1 MKKLLATILALVM
14 ALGLCTSAWAAEGV
28 WTGSGTEADP
38 YMITTEAELNKL
50 ATDVNSGTVY
60 SGKYFKLGASITVTD
75 WTPIGQKGSG
85 INKFAGTFDGNGQTV
100 TINGIK
106 SDLNPDF
113 GGYAGFFGA
122 VKDATIKNLTV
133 DGTISGAD
141 VAGIVARMDGGT
153 VENCVNR
160 AMVTGTRK
168 AAGIVVITKGS
179 GEATI
184 QNCKNYGTIQSTGDR
199 AGGIVNLVQIAT
211 EVLNCKNYGAVTSQ
225 ATATYGAGGIVAW
238 TDCAA
243 FTISGC
249 VNTANVTAKG
259 AAGGIVGGVGGDKTE
274 DRTGT
279 ISGCKNS
286 AGVEVVAGA
295 NNSNMDAG
303 GIVGWVAIESGA
315 KRVALTAAGNA
326 NTGVVSGANRLVIAE
341 DVTLGG
347 SEHESY
353 PHLYI
358 EAGANVVINGGN
370 IGNETQ
376 NRGSLTITGDAKP
389 SAALTN
395 YGKLVLNCNMEAGKF
410 VLVQNS
416 KTLIKGGTY
425 KFTIE
430 ENERNGLKIEAG
442 TFKDLRKN
450 GGNTVWGEN
459 EIKNYL
465 VPGAEV
471 SYDGTGNI
479 KVWTVTMPVSGVALD
494 KTSAELQ
501 VGKTLTLTATVTPDN
516 ATDKAVAW
524 TSSNDAVAT
533 VDANGVVTAKAEG
546 TATITATAGGK
557 TATCTVTVKAAPRY
571 YYNSTTTTGTKA
583 DGTKGSPKTF
593 DAGVGIYAVTAV
605 LSVTGMA
612 WTAKKRE
619 D

>member
-1 MKKLLATILALVM
+1 MKKLLATILALMM
-14 ALGLCTSAWAAEGV
+14 ALGLCTSAWATEGV

-38 YMITTEAELNKL
+38 YVITTETGLNKL

-60 SGKYFKLGASITVTD
+60 SDTYFKLGASITVTD
-75 WTPIGQKGSG
+75 WTPIGQKGSD
-85 INKFAGTFDGNGQTV
+85 NKFAGTFDGNGQTV
-100 TINGIK
+100 TINSIK
-106 SDLNPDF
+106 SGLDPDF
-113 GGYAGFFGA
+113 DGYAGFFGA
-122 VKDATIKNLTV
+122 VKGATIKNLTV

-612 WTAKKRE
+612 WVGKKRH
-619 D
+619 

>member
-14 ALGLCTSAWAAEGV
+14 ALGVTTMAWAAGN

-38 YMITTEAELNKL
+38 YVITTEAGLNKL
-50 ATDVNSGTVY
+50 ATDVNNGTVY
-60 SGKYFKLGASITVTD
+60 SGKYFKLGASVTVTD
-75 WTPIGQKGSG
+75 WTPIGQKGTEK
-85 INKFAGTFDGNGQTV
+85 KFAGTFDGNGQTV
-100 TINGIK
+100 TIDGIN
-106 SDLNPDF
+106 SSLDSAF

-122 VKDATIKNLTV
+122 TNGATIKNLTV

-160 AMVTGTRK
+160 ATVTGTRK

-199 AGGIVNLVQIAT
+199 AGGIINLIELKTQ
-211 EVLNCKNYGAVTSQ
+211 VLNCTNSGSVTSE

-238 TDCAA
+238 TNCVA

-249 VNTANVTAKG
+249 VNTADVTAKG
-259 AAGGIVGGVGGDKTE
+259 ATGGIVGGVGGDKTE

-286 AGVEVVAGA
+286 AGVKVVAGA

-341 DVTLGG
+341 DVTLGSSG
-347 SEHESY
+347 QESY
-353 PHLYI
+353 PYLYI
-358 EAGANVVINGGN
+358 ETGANVVINGGN
-370 IGNETQ
+370 IGKETQ
-376 NRGSLTITGDAKP
+376 NRGSLTITGDTKP

-410 VLVQNS
+410 VLAPDS
-416 KTLIKGGTY
+416 ETLIKGGTY

-430 ENERNGLKIEAG
+430 ENERNGLKIETG
-442 TFKDLRKN
+442 TFKDLRKS
-450 GGNTVWGEN
+450 GGNTVWGEK
-459 EIKNYL
+459 EIDQYL
-465 VPGAEV
+465 ASGAKV
-471 SYDGTGNI
+471 SYDGTGDI
-479 KVWTVTMPVSGVALD
+479 KVWTVTMPVTGVALN
-494 KTSAELQ
+494 KSTMELQ
-501 VGKTLTLTATVTPDN
+501 VGKTETLTATVTPEN
-516 ATDKAVAW
+516 ATDKTVIW
-524 TSSNDAVAT
+524 TSSNTAVAA

-546 TATITATAGGK
+546 TATITATANSK
-557 TATCTVTVKAAPRY
+557 TATCTVTVKAAPRYY

-593 DAGVGIYAVTAV
+593 DAGVGIYAVTVV

-619 D
+619 N

>member
-1 MKKLLATILALVM
+1 MKKLLATILALMM
-14 ALGLCTSAWAAEGV
+14 ALGLCTSAWATEGV

-38 YMITTEAELNKL
+38 YVITTETGLNKL

-60 SGKYFKLGASITVTD
+60 SDTYFKLGASITVTD
-75 WTPIGQKGSG
+75 WTPIGQKGSD
-85 INKFAGTFDGNGQTV
+85 NKFAGTFDGNGQTV
-100 TINGIK
+100 TINSIK
-106 SDLNPDF
+106 SGLDPDF
-113 GGYAGFFGA
+113 DGYAGFFGA
-122 VKDATIKNLTV
+122 VKGATIKNLTV

-326 NTGVVSGANRLVIAE
+326 NTGGVSGANRLVIAE

>member
-1 MKKLLATILALVM
+1 MKKLLATILALMM
-14 ALGLCTSAWAAEGV
+14 ALGLCTSAWATEGV

-38 YMITTEAELNKL
+38 YVITTETGLNKL

-60 SGKYFKLGASITVTD
+60 SDTYFKLGASITVTD
-75 WTPIGQKGSG
+75 WTPIGQKGSD
-85 INKFAGTFDGNGQTV
+85 NKFAGTFDGNGQTV
-100 TINGIK
+100 TINSIK
-106 SDLNPDF
+106 SGLDPDF
-113 GGYAGFFGA
+113 DGYAGFFGA
-122 VKDATIKNLTV
+122 VKGATIKNLTV

-501 VGKTLTLTATVTPDN
+501 VGKTLTLTATVTPDI

>member
-1 MKKLLATILALVM
+1 MKKLLATILALMM
-14 ALGLCTSAWAAEGV
+14 ALGLCTSAWATEGV

-38 YMITTEAELNKL
+38 YVITTETGLNKL

-60 SGKYFKLGASITVTD
+60 SDTYFKLGASITVTD
-75 WTPIGQKGSG
+75 WTPIGQKGSD
-85 INKFAGTFDGNGQTV
+85 NKFAGTFDGNGQTV
-100 TINGIK
+100 TINSIK
-106 SDLNPDF
+106 SGLDPDF
-113 GGYAGFFGA
+113 DGYAGFFGA
-122 VKDATIKNLTV
+122 VKGATIKNLTV

-546 TATITATAGGK
+546 TATITAT
-557 TATCTVTVKAAPRY
+557 VKAAPRY

>member
-14 ALGLCTSAWAAEGV
+14 ALGLCTSAWAAEGD

-38 YMITTEAELNKL
+38 YVITTAAGLNKL

-60 SGKYFKLGASITVTD
+60 SDAYFKLGASITVTN
-75 WTPIGQKGSG
+75 WTPIGQKTSEN
-85 INKFAGTFDGNGQTV
+85 NKFAGTFDGNGQTV

-106 SDLNPDF
+106 SDLDPAF

-122 VKDATIKNLTV
+122 VKGATIKNLTV

-141 VAGIVARMDGGT
+141 VAGIVARMDGGK
-153 VENCVNR
+153 VENCVNK
-160 AMVTGTRK
+160 ATVTGNRK
-168 AAGIVVITKGS
+168 AAGIVVITKDS

-211 EVLNCKNYGAVTSQ
+211 EVLNCKNYGAVTSE

-238 TDCAA
+238 TNCAA
-243 FTISGC
+243 FTISEC
-249 VNTANVTAKG
+249 VNTADVTAKG

-326 NTGVVSGANRLVIAE
+326 NTGVVSGAKRLVIAE
-341 DVTLGG
+341 DVTLGSSG
-347 SEHESY
+347 QGSY
-353 PHLYI
+353 PYLYI

-416 KTLIKGGTY
+416 ETLIKGGTY

-450 GGNTVWGEN
+450 GGNTVWGETDIN
-459 EIKNYL
+459 QYL

-479 KVWTVTMPVSGVALD
+479 KVWTVTMQVSSVALD

-516 ATDKAVAW
+516 ATDKAVVW

-571 YYNSTTTTGTKA
+571 YYNSTTTTTK
-583 DGTKGSPKTF
+583 DGSKTSPKTF

-605 LSVTGMA
+605 LSLSGMA

>member
-14 ALGLCTSAWAAEGV
+14 ALGLCTSAWAAEGD

-38 YMITTEAELNKL
+38 YVITTEAGLNKL

-60 SGKYFKLGASITVTD
+60 SDTYFKLGASITVTD
-75 WTPIGQKGSG
+75 WTPIGQKGSE

-100 TINGIK
+100 TINRIK
-106 SDLNPDF
+106 SDLDPAF

-122 VKDATIKNLTV
+122 VKGATIKNLTV

-153 VENCVNR
+153 VENCVNK
-160 AMVTGTRK
+160 ATVTGNRK
-168 AAGIVVITKGS
+168 AAGIVVITKGN

-199 AGGIVNLVQIAT
+199 AGGIINLIELKTQ
-211 EVLNCKNYGAVTSQ
+211 VLNCTNSGSVTSE
-225 ATATYGAGGIVAW
+225 ATGTYGAGGVVAW
-238 TDCAA
+238 TNCAA

-416 KTLIKGGTY
+416 ETLIKGGTY

-442 TFKDLRKN
+442 TFKDLRKS
-450 GGNTVWGEN
+450 GGNTVWGED

-465 VPGAEV
+465 VSGAKV

-479 KVWTVTMPVSGVALD
+479 KVWTVTMPVSSVALD

-524 TSSNDAVAT
+524 NSSNAAVAT
-533 VDANGVVTAKAEG
+533 VDANGIVTAKAEG
-546 TATITATAGGK
+546 TATITATADGK

-571 YYNSTTTTGTKA
+571 YYNSTTTTDTKK
-583 DGTKGSPKTF
+583 DEGKTSPKTF

-619 D
+619 N

>member
-14 ALGLCTSAWAAEGV
+14 ALSLCTSAWAAEGD
-28 WTGSGTEADP
+28 WTGSGSKADP
-38 YMITTEAELNKL
+38 YVITTETGLNKL
-50 ATDVNSGTVY
+50 AMDVNSGTVY
-60 SGKYFKLGASITVTD
+60 SGKYFKLGASINVTN
-75 WTPIGQKGSG
+75 WTPIGQKGSD
-85 INKFAGTFDGNGQTV
+85 NKFAGTFDGNGQTV
-100 TINGIK
+100 TINSIK
-106 SDLNPDF
+106 SGLDPDF
-113 GGYAGFFGA
+113 DGYAGFFGA
-122 VKDATIKNLTV
+122 VKGATIKNLTV

>member
-75 WTPIGQKGSG
+75 WTPIGQKGSE

-619 D
+619 N

>member
-1 MKKLLATILALVM
+1 MKKLLATILALMM
-14 ALGLCTSAWAAEGV
+14 ALGLCTSAWATEGV

-38 YMITTEAELNKL
+38 YVITTETGLNKL

-60 SGKYFKLGASITVTD
+60 SDTYFKLGASITVTD
-75 WTPIGQKGSG
+75 WTPIGQKGSD
-85 INKFAGTFDGNGQTV
+85 NKFAGTFDGNGQTV
-100 TINGIK
+100 TINSIK
-106 SDLNPDF
+106 SGLNPDF
-113 GGYAGFFGA
+113 DGYAGFFGA
-122 VKDATIKNLTV
+122 VKGATIKNLTV

>member
-14 ALGLCTSAWAAEGV
+14 ALSLCTSAWAAEGD
-28 WTGSGTEADP
+28 WTGSGTKADP
-38 YMITTEAELNKL
+38 YMITTEAGLNKL

-60 SGKYFKLGASITVTD
+60 SGKYFKLGASINVTN
-75 WTPIGQKGSG
+75 WTPIGQKGSD
-85 INKFAGTFDGNGQTV
+85 NKFAGIFDGNGQTV
-100 TINGIK
+100 TINGIN
-106 SDLNPDF
+106 SSLGSAF

-122 VKDATIKNLTV
+122 VKGATIKNLTV
-133 DGTISGAD
+133 DGTITGAD

-160 AMVTGTRK
+160 ATVTGNRK

-184 QNCKNYGTIQSTGDR
+184 QNCRNYGTIKSTGDR
-199 AGGIVNLVQIAT
+199 AGGIINLIELKTQ
-211 EVLNCKNYGAVTSQ
+211 VLNCTNSGSVTSE
-225 ATATYGAGGIVAW
+225 ATATYGAGGVVAW
-238 TDCAA
+238 TNCAA
-243 FTISGC
+243 FTISEC

-259 AAGGIVGGVGGDKTE
+259 AAGGIVGGVGGDSNA

-279 ISGCKNS
+279 IGG
-286 AGVEVVAGA
+286 GVEVVAGA
-295 NNSNMDAG
+295 TNSNMDAG

-326 NTGVVSGANRLVIAE
+326 NTGVVSGAKRLVIAE

-347 SEHESY
+347 SGQESY

-410 VLVQNS
+410 VLIQNS
-416 KTLIKGGTY
+416 ETLIKGGTY

-442 TFKDLRKN
+442 TFKDLRKS
-450 GGNTVWGEN
+450 GGNTVWGED
-459 EIKNYL
+459 EIKDYL

-546 TATITATAGGK
+546 TATIIATAGGK

-571 YYNSTTTTGTKA
+571 YYNSTTTTTK
-583 DGTKGSPKTF
+583 DGSKTSPKTF
-593 DAGVGIYAVTAV
+593 DAGIGIYALTAV

-619 D
+619 N

>member
-1 MKKLLATILALVM
+1 MKKLLATILALMM
-14 ALGLCTSAWAAEGV
+14 ALGLCTSAWATEGV

-38 YMITTEAELNKL
+38 YVITTETGLNKL

-60 SGKYFKLGASITVTD
+60 SDTYFKLGASITVTD
-75 WTPIGQKGSG
+75 WTPIGQKGSD
-85 INKFAGTFDGNGQTV
+85 NKFAGTFDGNGQTV
-100 TINGIK
+100 TIDSIK
-106 SDLNPDF
+106 SGLDPDF
-113 GGYAGFFGA
+113 DGYAGFFGA
-122 VKDATIKNLTV
+122 VKGATIKNLTV

-286 AGVEVVAGA
+286 AGVEVVDGA

>member
-1 MKKLLATILALVM
+1 MKKLLATILALMM
-14 ALGLCTSAWAAEGV
+14 ALGLCTSAWATEGV

-38 YMITTEAELNKL
+38 YVITTETGLNKL

-60 SGKYFKLGASITVTD
+60 SDTYFKLGASITVTD
-75 WTPIGQKGSG
+75 WTPIGQKGSD
-85 INKFAGTFDGNGQTV
+85 NKFAGTFDGNGQTV
-100 TINGIK
+100 TINSIK
-106 SDLNPDF
+106 SGLDPDF
-113 GGYAGFFGA
+113 DGYAGFFGA
-122 VKDATIKNLTV
+122 VKGATIKNLTV

-605 LSVTGMA
+605 LSVIGMA

>member
-14 ALGLCTSAWAAEGV
+14 ALSLCTSAWAAEGD
-28 WTGSGTEADP
+28 WTGSGSKADP
-38 YMITTEAELNKL
+38 YVITTETGLNKL

-60 SGKYFKLGASITVTD
+60 SDTYFKLGASITVTD
-75 WTPIGQKGSG
+75 WTPIGQKGSD
-85 INKFAGTFDGNGQTV
+85 NKFAGTFDGNGQTV
-100 TINGIK
+100 TINSIK
-106 SDLNPDF
+106 SGLDPDF
-113 GGYAGFFGA
+113 DGYAGFFGA
-122 VKDATIKNLTV
+122 VKGATIKNLTV

>member
-1 MKKLLATILALVM
+1 MKKLLATILALMM
-14 ALGLCTSAWAAEGV
+14 ALSLCTSAWATEGN

-38 YMITTEAELNKL
+38 YVITTEAGLNDL
-50 ATDVNSGTVY
+50 ATNVNNGTVY
-60 SGKYFKLGASITVTD
+60 NDTYFKLGASITVTN
-75 WTPIGQKGSG
+75 WTPIGQKGSN
-85 INKFAGTFDGNGQTV
+85 NKFAGTFDGNGQTV
-100 TINGIK
+100 TINNINSSLG
-106 SDLNPDF
+106 SAF

-122 VKDATIKNLTV
+122 VKGATIKNLTV
-133 DGTISGAD
+133 DGTITGAD

-160 AMVTGTRK
+160 ATVTGNRK

-184 QNCKNYGTIQSTGDR
+184 QNCKNYGTIQSAGDR
-199 AGGIVNLVQIAT
+199 AGGIINLIELKTQ
-211 EVLNCKNYGAVTSQ
+211 VLNCTNSGSVTSG

-238 TDCAA
+238 TNCAA
-243 FTISGC
+243 FTISEC

-259 AAGGIVGGVGGDKTE
+259 AAGGIVGGVGGDSNA

-279 ISGCKNS
+279 IGGCKNS
-286 AGVEVVAGA
+286 GGVEVVAGA

-341 DVTLGG
+341 DVTLGSSG
-347 SEHESY
+347 QGSY
-353 PHLYI
+353 PYLYI
-358 EAGANVVINGGN
+358 EAGANVIINGGN
-370 IGNETQ
+370 IAKETQ

-416 KTLIKGGTY
+416 ETLIKGGTY

-459 EIKNYL
+459 EINNYL
-465 VPGAEV
+465 VRDAEV
-471 SYDGTGNI
+471 SYDDTGNI
-479 KVWTVTMPVSGVALD
+479 KVWTVIMPVSGVALD

-516 ATDKAVAW
+516 ATDKAVVW

-571 YYNSTTTTGTKA
+571 YYNSTTTTDTKK
-583 DGTKGSPKTF
+583 DEGKTSPKTF
-593 DAGVGIYAVTAV
+593 DAGIGIYALTAV

-619 D
+619 N

>member
-1 MKKLLATILALVM
+1 MKKLLATILALMM
-14 ALGLCTSAWAAEGV
+14 ALGLCTSAWATEGN

-38 YMITTEAELNKL
+38 YVITTEAGLNDL
-50 ATDVNSGTVY
+50 ATNVNNGTVY
-60 SGKYFKLGASITVTD
+60 NDTYFKLGASITVTN
-75 WTPIGQKGSG
+75 WTPIGQKGSN
-85 INKFAGTFDGNGQTV
+85 NKFAGTFDGNGQTV
-100 TINGIK
+100 TINNINSSLG
-106 SDLNPDF
+106 SAF

-122 VKDATIKNLTV
+122 VKGATIKNLTV
-133 DGTISGAD
+133 DGTITGAD

-160 AMVTGTRK
+160 ATVTGNRK

-184 QNCKNYGTIQSTGDR
+184 QNCKNYGTIQSAGDR
-199 AGGIVNLVQIAT
+199 AGGIINLIELKTQ
-211 EVLNCKNYGAVTSQ
+211 VLNCTNSGSVTSK

-238 TDCAA
+238 TNCAA

-259 AAGGIVGGVGGDKTE
+259 AAGGIVGGVGGDGNA

-326 NTGVVSGANRLVIAE
+326 NAGVVSGANRLVIAE

-347 SEHESY
+347 SGQGSY
-353 PHLYI
+353 PYLYI
-358 EAGANVVINGGN
+358 EAGANVIINGGN
-370 IGNETQ
+370 IANETQ

-416 KTLIKGGTY
+416 ETLIKGGTY

-442 TFKDLRKN
+442 TFKDLRKS
-450 GGNTVWGEN
+450 GGNTVWGED

-465 VPGAEV
+465 VSGAKV

-533 VDANGVVTAKAEG
+533 VDANGIVTAKAEG

-557 TATCTVTVKAAPRY
+557 TVTCTVTVKAAPRY
-571 YYNSTTTTGTKA
+571 YYNSTTTTDTKK
-583 DGTKGSPKTF
+583 DEGKTSPKTF
-593 DAGVGIYAVTAV
+593 DAGMGIYAVTAV

-619 D
+619 N

>member
-1 MKKLLATILALVM
+1 MKKLLATILALMM
-14 ALGLCTSAWAAEGV
+14 ALGLCTSAWATEGV

-38 YMITTEAELNKL
+38 YVITTETGLNKL

-60 SGKYFKLGASITVTD
+60 SDTYFKLGASITVTD
-75 WTPIGQKGSG
+75 WTPIGQKGSD
-85 INKFAGTFDGNGQTV
+85 NKFAGTFDGNGQTV
-100 TINGIK
+100 TINSIK
-106 SDLNPDF
+106 SGLDPDF
-113 GGYAGFFGA
+113 DGYAGFFGA
-122 VKDATIKNLTV
+122 VKGATIKNLTV

-303 GIVGWVAIESGA
+303 GIGGWVAIESGA

>member
-1 MKKLLATILALVM
+1 MKKLLATILALMM
-14 ALGLCTSAWAAEGV
+14 ALGLCTSAWATEGV

-38 YMITTEAELNKL
+38 YVITTETGLNKL

-60 SGKYFKLGASITVTD
+60 SDTYFKLGASITVTD
-75 WTPIGQKGSG
+75 WTPIGQKGSD
-85 INKFAGTFDGNGQTV
+85 NKFAGTFDGNGQTV
-100 TINGIK
+100 TINSIK
-106 SDLNPDF
+106 SGLDPDF
-113 GGYAGFFGA
+113 DGYAGFFGA
-122 VKDATIKNLTV
+122 VKGATIKNLTV

-501 VGKTLTLTATVTPDN
+501 VGKTLTLTAAVTPDN

>member
-1 MKKLLATILALVM
+1 MKKLLATILALMM
-14 ALGLCTSAWAAEGV
+14 ALGLCTSAWATEGV

-38 YMITTEAELNKL
+38 YVITTETGLNKL

-60 SGKYFKLGASITVTD
+60 SDTYFKLGASITVTD
-75 WTPIGQKGSG
+75 WTPIGQKGSD
-85 INKFAGTFDGNGQTV
+85 NKFAGTFDGNGQTV
-100 TINGIK
+100 TINSIK
-106 SDLNPDF
+106 SGLDPDF
-113 GGYAGFFGA
+113 DGYAGFFGA
-122 VKDATIKNLTV
+122 VKGATIKNLTV

-238 TDCAA
+238 TDCVA

>member
-1 MKKLLATILALVM
+1 MKKLLATILALMM
-14 ALGLCTSAWAAEGV
+14 ALGLCTSAWATEGV

-38 YMITTEAELNKL
+38 YVITTETGLNKL

-60 SGKYFKLGASITVTD
+60 SDTYFKLGASITVTD
-75 WTPIGQKGSG
+75 WTPIGQKGSD
-85 INKFAGTFDGNGQTV
+85 NKFAGTFDGNGQTV
-100 TINGIK
+100 TINSIK
-106 SDLNPDF
+106 SGLDPDF
-113 GGYAGFFGA
+113 DGYAGFFGA
-122 VKDATIKNLTV
+122 VKGATIKNLTV

-416 KTLIKGGTY
+416 KTLIKGGAY

>member
-14 ALGLCTSAWAAEGV
+14 ALSLCTSAWAAEGD
-28 WTGSGTEADP
+28 WTGSGSKADP
-38 YMITTEAELNKL
+38 YVITTEMGLNKL
-50 ATDVNSGTVY
+50 AMDVNSGTVY
-60 SGKYFKLGASITVTD
+60 SGKYFKLGASINVTN
-75 WTPIGQKGSG
+75 WTPIGQKGSD
-85 INKFAGTFDGNGQTV
+85 NKFAGTFDGNGQTV

-106 SDLNPDF
+106 SDLDPAFD
-113 GGYAGFFGA
+113 GYAGFFGA

-133 DGTISGAD
+133 AGTITGAD

-153 VENCVNR
+153 VENCVNK
-160 AMVTGTRK
+160 ATVTGNRK

-184 QNCKNYGTIQSTGDR
+184 QNCKNYGPIQSTGDR
-199 AGGIVNLVQIAT
+199 AGGIINLIELKTQ
-211 EVLNCKNYGAVTSQ
+211 VLNCTNSGSVTSG

-238 TDCAA
+238 TNCAA
-243 FTISGC
+243 FTISEC
-249 VNTANVTAKG
+249 VNTADVTAKG
-259 AAGGIVGGVGGDKTE
+259 AAGGIVGGVGGDSNA

-279 ISGCKNS
+279 IGGCKNS
-286 AGVEVVAGA
+286 GGVEVVTGA
-295 NNSNMDAG
+295 TNHNMDAG

-326 NTGVVSGANRLVIAE
+326 NTGVVSGAKRLVIAE

-416 KTLIKGGTY
+416 ETLIKGGTY

-442 TFKDLRKN
+442 TFKDLRKS
-450 GGNTVWGEN
+450 GGNTVWGED

-465 VPGAEV
+465 VSGAKV

-533 VDANGVVTAKAEG
+533 VDANGIVTAKAEG

-557 TATCTVTVKAAPRY
+557 TVTCTVTVKAAPRY
-571 YYNSTTTTGTKA
+571 YYNSTTTTDTKK
-583 DGTKGSPKTF
+583 DEGKTSPKTF
-593 DAGVGIYAVTAV
+593 DAGMGIYAVTAV

-619 D
+619 N